1 MLKGIKVT
9 GVVIISLLMLIWL
22 TCGLLINHAKDLKL
36 EKFTLSHPWLLEHYK
51 VTDIPVKHGW
61 LLSDQ
66 LFIEIESQ
74 LYVNAE
80 PKLRL
85 NRPLLGGILLED
97 IVALAT
103 DDNLILFDTEGKYI
117 GVLGAAELIPAEIQ
131 NIGLHHGL
139 PVLQT
144 RTGMWQGNA
153 ILDDWQ
159 LISLD
164 GVSWSESVPVP
175 ESTLN
180 ELRMQFETYGV
191 KLITLL
197 TDLHNGRFF
206 GEQGRW
212 LIDALLLLI
221 LVLALRGIFGM
232 TGKS

>member
-1 MLKGIKVT
+1 MLKGIKVA
-9 GVVIISLLMLIWL
+9 GVVIISSLILIWL
-22 TCGLLINHAKDLKL
+22 ACGILINHAKDLKL
-36 EKFTLSHPWLLEHYK
+36 EQIKLAAPWLLEHYK
-51 VTDIPVKHGW
+51 VTDVPVKNGW
-61 LLSDQ
+61 LLADQ

-97 IVALAT
+97 IIALAT
-103 DDNLILFDTEGKYI
+103 DDNLILFDTGGQYI
-117 GVLGAAELIPAEIQ
+117 GALGAAELIPAEIQ

-144 RTGMWQGNA
+144 RTGMWQGNS

-164 GVSWSESVPVP
+164 GVSWSESVPIP
-175 ESTLN
+175 DSTLD
-180 ELRMQFETYGV
+180 ELRQQFEAYGIT
-191 KLITLL
+191 LGTLL
-197 TDLHNGRFF
+197 TDLHSGRFF

-212 LIDALLLLI
+212 LIDALILLI
-221 LVLALRGIFGM
+221 VVLALRGMFGLSD
-232 TGKS
+232 KS

>member
-1 MLKGIKVT
+1 MLKGIKVA
-9 GVVIISLLMLIWL
+9 GVVIISSLILIWL
-22 TCGLLINHAKDLKL
+22 ACGILINHAKDLKL
-36 EKFTLSHPWLLEHYK
+36 EQIKLAAPWLLEHYK
-51 VTDIPVKHGW
+51 VTDVPVKNGW
-61 LLSDQ
+61 LLADQ

-97 IVALAT
+97 IIALAT
-103 DDNLILFDTEGKYI
+103 DDNLILFDTGGQYI
-117 GVLGAAELIPAEIQ
+117 GALGAAELIPAEIQ

-144 RTGMWQGNA
+144 RTGMWQGNS

-164 GVSWSESVPVP
+164 GVSWSESVPIP
-175 ESTLN
+175 DSTLD
-180 ELRMQFETYGV
+180 ELRQQFESYGIT
-191 KLITLL
+191 LGTLL
-197 TDLHNGRFF
+197 TDLHSGRFF

-212 LIDALLLLI
+212 LIDALILLI
-221 LVLALRGIFGM
+221 VVLALRGMFGLSD
-232 TGKS
+232 KS